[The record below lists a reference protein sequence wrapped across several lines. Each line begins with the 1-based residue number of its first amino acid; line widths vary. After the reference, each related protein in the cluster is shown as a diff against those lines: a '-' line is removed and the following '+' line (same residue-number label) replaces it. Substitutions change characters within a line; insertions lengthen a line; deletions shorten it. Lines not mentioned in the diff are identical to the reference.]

1 MGYSMFK
8 KAMCAAAMC
17 SAVFATSAAS
27 AEDKLLVGTES
38 SYAPFEFTNQ
48 DGKLVGFDIDLTE
61 AIAKELGLEVEWVQ
75 MPFDGLIPAMLT
87 GQVDMAAAS
96 FTITEERKKRINF
109 SDPYYTSGLTFV
121 IRAADKAKYPDNK
134 SLAGKKLCAQL
145 GSVSAMKAK
154 EISPD
159 NTVTFNDAY
168 AAYLELHSGGCEAV
182 LNDRPVN
189 QYYLSTVKNPE
200 QSYEIDEVMD
210 AEDMALVVPK
220 NNEELLKKVN
230 SALATLKSNGTF
242 QAIHD
247 KWFKATDSQAAAE
260 AK

>member
-61 AIAKELGLEVEWVQ
+61 AIAKELGLEVEWMQ

-96 FTITEERKKRINF
+96 FTITEE
-109 SDPYYTSGLTFV
+109 Y
-121 IRAADKAKYPDNK
+121 
-134 SLAGKKLCAQL
+134 
-145 GSVSAMKAK
+145 
-154 EISPD
+154 
-159 NTVTFNDAY
+159 
-168 AAYLELHSGGCEAV
+168 
-182 LNDRPVN
+182 
-189 QYYLSTVKNPE
+189 
-200 QSYEIDEVMD
+200 
-210 AEDMALVVPK
+210 
-220 NNEELLKKVN
+220 
-230 SALATLKSNGTF
+230 
-242 QAIHD
+242 
-247 KWFKATDSQAAAE
+247 
-260 AK
+260 